1 MLVID
6 VVLCWGINHNEA
18 RVTRLKS
25 AGISLV
31 GCFGFREGFI
41 LEVSMPSFSH
51 YVINVCK

>member
-18 RVTRLKS
+18 RATRLKS